1 MPPLWGSCPLGLNK
15 ELPRRDAAR
24 PGPSAVCAGL
34 RGLRRPPA
42 HTSRARLPVGLIK
55 HSVLPRV
62 VPRVSHGK
70 DTLKCPTVDG
80 VVCRSPSPGE
90 NPQPG
95 ARGPHR
101 MASVPDPPQLGWG
114 QRAGEARLERAF
126 NASFIRTHPALSAGP
141 AGGKEGASLRT
152 AWRGSHVCLPFGIER
167 KGYSSVGQELH
178 LQSWRRRSLPT
189 VENGP
194 LPSLAGEGKT
204 NTTPPPKRG
213 LGQQP
218 FLFWSQRS

>member
-1 MPPLWGSCPLGLNK
+1 MMGVGETERGLIWSYWRAGRSRGQVGASWMPPLLGFVSTWV
-15 ELPRRDAAR
+15 EQGTPAAR
-24 PGPSAVCAGL
+24 CCQARTKRCAGL

-70 DTLKCPTVDG
+70 DTLKCPTVAG
-80 VVCRSPSPGE
+80 VVCWSPSPGE

-95 ARGPHR
+95 ARGPPR

-141 AGGKEGASLRT
+141 AGGEGRRVPEDSLER
-152 AWRGSHVCLPFGIER
+152 LPR
-167 KGYSSVGQELH
+167 LSS
-178 LQSWRRRSLPT
+178 
-189 VENGP
+189 
-194 LPSLAGEGKT
+194 
-204 NTTPPPKRG
+204 
-213 LGQQP
+213 
-218 FLFWSQRS
+218 FWD